1 MLRETRTPLKP
12 SSGQSPSTE
21 TRETHTPTT
30 LKKNERAV
38 VAVNDENNQHK
49 ESLDRVST
57 PNDGETCPDRLR
69 DSALLTSRGRLP
81 RTDRVRTDLACTM
94 IVHVGEVMTCKVPLS
109 RVTTYTSQ
117 ICYLTYIRRHTR
129 PMVSIYK
136 LRLVTMQVDAL
147 SAKQVSKEAPR
158 LTCQ

>member
-57 PNDGETCPDRLR
+57 PNVGETCPPARLCT
-69 DSALLTSRGRLP
+69 DLLTARGRLP
-81 RTDRVRTDLACTM
+81 RPDRVRTDLACTM

-117 ICYLTYIRRHTR
+117 ICYLTYLIML
-129 PMVSIYK
+129 PDSPGAI
-136 LRLVTMQVDAL
+136 L
-147 SAKQVSKEAPR
+147 
-158 LTCQ
+158 

>member
-57 PNDGETCPDRLR
+57 PNVGETCPDRLR
-69 DSALLTSRGRLP
+69 DSALPHCQG
-81 RTDRVRTDLACTM
+81 
-94 IVHVGEVMTCKVPLS
+94 
-109 RVTTYTSQ
+109 Q
-117 ICYLTYIRRHTR
+117 IAAYGPSPY
-129 PMVSIYK
+129 
-136 LRLVTMQVDAL
+136 
-147 SAKQVSKEAPR
+147 
-158 LTCQ
+158 

>member
-21 TRETHTPTT
+21 TRETPTPTT

-57 PNDGETCPDRLR
+57 PNVGETRPDRLR
-69 DSALLTSRGRLP
+69 DSALPPSRGRLP

-147 SAKQVSKEAPR
+147 SAKQVSKGAPR

>member
-1 MLRETRTPLKP
+1 MK
-12 SSGQSPSTE
+12 
-21 TRETHTPTT
+21 
-30 LKKNERAV
+30 
-38 VAVNDENNQHK
+38 DENNQHK

-57 PNDGETCPDRLR
+57 PNVGETWLNIGQIACETLHF
-69 DSALLTSRGRLP
+69 LTARGRLP
-81 RTDRVRTDLACTM
+81 RTDRVRTDLTCTM

-147 SAKQVSKEAPR
+147 SAKQVSKGAPR

>member
-57 PNDGETCPDRLR
+57 PNVGETCPDRLR
-69 DSALLTSRGRLP
+69 DSALPGA
-81 RTDRVRTDLACTM
+81 DCRVRTESVL
-94 IVHVGEVMTCKVPLS
+94 I
-109 RVTTYTSQ
+109 
-117 ICYLTYIRRHTR
+117 
-129 PMVSIYK
+129 
-136 LRLVTMQVDAL
+136 
-147 SAKQVSKEAPR
+147 
-158 LTCQ
+158 

>member
-30 LKKNERAV
+30 LKNERAV

-57 PNDGETCPDRLR
+57 PNVGETWPDRLR
-69 DSALLTSRGRLP
+69 DSALPHCQG
-81 RTDRVRTDLACTM
+81 
-94 IVHVGEVMTCKVPLS
+94 
-109 RVTTYTSQ
+109 Q
-117 ICYLTYIRRHTR
+117 IAAYGPSPY
-129 PMVSIYK
+129 
-136 LRLVTMQVDAL
+136 
-147 SAKQVSKEAPR
+147 
-158 LTCQ
+158 